1 MPKLRELSMNAK
13 VLLLAGICSIGLLL
27 FGTVSYYV
35 VETSKIGSKHYEDI
49 IQSEHLAAD
58 VLPPPGY
65 ILETYLN
72 IHLMIDSTEAGSE
85 ALTNSIQKHFKLK
98 KDHEECM
105 SKWREILPDGELKQK
120 LLKDAC
126 EPANAFYEMVE
137 NEIIPAIRNNEPEK
151 AEEFIDS
158 RLPIFFNQHSNAM
171 NQVIQLVSGF
181 EDQKIADAK
190 SVVSAGSW
198 LLWTIGAV
206 VLAVIGSI
214 TYWLRS
220 SIAKQEKVMNDY
232 AGQVAA
238 IGKSQAVIEFST
250 SGTITWANDAFLNAV
265 GYQLN
270 EIVGKHHS
278 IFIADDFRKSAK
290 YADFWP
296 SLARGEYYS
305 GEFFR
310 IGKNGKEIWIQATY
324 NPIFDSKGKVYK
336 VVKFAT
342 DITARKIQD
351 ADYLGKVNAISAS
364 QAVIEFTPDGTV
376 LTANENFCSALGYS
390 LDEIKGKHHSLFVD
404 TSFRQ
409 SPAYSAFW
417 QKLRS
422 GQFDGGEYKRIT
434 KSGKEIWIQATYN
447 PVRDLNGKVVKV
459 VKFATDI
466 TERKLKDADYEGQIK
481 AISTAQAVIEFQLD
495 GTILTAN
502 ENFLNTVGYSL
513 DELKGKHH
521 RMFVEPAFRQT
532 AEYAELWRKLGSG
545 QFVSGEFKRI
555 GKAGNEI
562 YIQASYNPIFDMNG
576 KPYKVV
582 KYASDTTPIVR
593 EREAL
598 KRKVD
603 QILTVVSAAAKGD
616 LTQQITVSGND
627 PIGQLGGSLSSF
639 FDMLNNSISSIGE
652 NATSLAGASEELSA
666 VSTQMSANA
675 TQTASQAQ
683 IVSAA
688 TEEVNTSVSTVATG
702 VDELNSAIREI
713 AKNASDAARVSQQA
727 VTIASDTNKTISKL
741 GDSSMEIGKVVKVIT
756 SIAEQTNLLALNAT
770 IEAARAGEAGKGFAV
785 VANEVKELAK
795 ETARATEDISH
806 KIETIQ
812 ADTNGAIS
820 AIQEICEVINRI
832 NDISNTIAS
841 AVEEQT
847 ATANEMGRNVSEAAR
862 GSAEIAQNIT
872 SVADATQSTTEGANN
887 SMQAASE
894 LSRMASDLQRLVG
907 QFKYHR
913 DSLNSHRG
921 STTPQVQMTSFG
933 YANQTV

>member
-1 MPKLRELSMNAK
+1 MKTLGEISVNSK
-13 VLLLAGICSIGLLL
+13 VILLAGICSFGLLL

-35 VETSKIGSKHYEDI
+35 IETSKIGSKHYDEI

-65 ILETYLN
+65 ILEAYLN
-72 IHLMIDSTEAGSE
+72 IHLMIDSSDGGSD
-85 ALTNSIQKHFKLK
+85 ALANSIQKHFELK
-98 KDHEECM
+98 EEHENCM
-105 SKWREILPDGELKQK
+105 SKWQQILPEGELKQK
-120 LLKDAC
+120 LLRDAH
-126 EPANAFYEMVE
+126 EPAKAFFNVVE
-137 NEIIPAIRNNEPEK
+137 NEIIPAIRNKERDR
-151 AEEFIDS
+151 AEDLLD
-158 RLPIFFNQHSNAM
+158 RKLPIFFNQHREAM
-171 NQVIQLVSGF
+171 NQVIQLVTRF
-181 EDQKIADAK
+181 EDQKIAVAK
-190 SVVSAGSW
+190 SVVSTSTW
-198 LLWTIGAV
+198 LLWTIGAGVLTAICGV
-206 VLAVIGSI
+206 VI
-214 TYWLRS
+214 WLRS
-220 SIAKQEKVMNDY
+220 SIAKQERVMLDY

-238 IGKSQAVIEFST
+238 IGKSQAVIEFDRT
-250 SGTITWANDAFLNAV
+250 GIVTWANEAFLSAV
-265 GYQLN
+265 DYQLS

-278 IFIADDFRKSAK
+278 IFIPGDFRNSTK

-296 SLARGEYYS
+296 SLARGEFHS
-305 GEFFR
+305 GEFCR
-310 IGKNGKEIWIQATY
+310 LGKNGKELWIQATY
-324 NPIFDSKGKVYK
+324 NPIFDSHGNVYK
-336 VVKFAT
+336 VVKFAV
-342 DITARKIQD
+342 DITTRKLQD
-351 ADYLGKVNAISAS
+351 VDYLGKVNAISAS
-364 QAVIEFTPDGTV
+364 QAVIEFSPDGTI

-390 LDEIKGKHHSLFVD
+390 LSEIKGKHHSLFVE

-417 QKLRS
+417 QKLRG

-447 PVRDLNGKVVKV
+447 PVFDLNGKVVKV

-466 TERKLKDADYEGQIK
+466 TARKLKDADYEGQIK
-481 AISTAQAVIEFQLD
+481 AISKAQAVIEFNLD
-495 GTILTAN
+495 GTILFAN
-502 ENFLNTVGYSL
+502 ENFCNTLGYSI
-513 DELKGKHH
+513 EEIRGKHH
-521 RMFVEPAFRQT
+521 SIFVEPSFRSSQ
-532 AEYAELWRKLGSG
+532 EYSMFWQNLRNG
-545 QFVSGEFKRI
+545 QFESGEYKRI
-555 GKAGNEI
+555 GKNGKEI
-562 YIQASYNPIFDMNG
+562 FIQASYNPILDMNG

-593 EREAL
+593 EREDL
-598 KRKVD
+598 KKKVD
-603 QILTVVSAAAKGD
+603 QILTVVSAAAQGD
-616 LTQQITVSGND
+616 LTQRITVSGKD
-627 PIGQLGGSLSSF
+627 PIGQLGDSLSSF
-639 FDMLNNSISSIGE
+639 FGMLNNNISTIGE

-675 TQTASQAQ
+675 TQTATQAQ
-683 IVSAA
+683 LVSSA
-688 TEEVNTSVSTVATG
+688 TEEVNVSVATVATG

-913 DSLNSHRG
+913 DSLNSQRG
-921 STTPQVQMTSFG
+921 SIAPPVQMTSFG
-933 YANQTV
+933 YSNQSV